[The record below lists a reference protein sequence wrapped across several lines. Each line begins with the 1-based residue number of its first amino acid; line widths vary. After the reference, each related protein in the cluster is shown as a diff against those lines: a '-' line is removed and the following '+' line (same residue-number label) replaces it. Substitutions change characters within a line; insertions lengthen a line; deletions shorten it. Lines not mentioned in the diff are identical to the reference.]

1 LVATSYGHAAS
12 IPPAAVLG
20 APFSQYVALLVPIHS
35 KPLFGQQILVLAS
48 FAKIITRS
56 LLGSQLARVG
66 AAGGVTTA
74 GTMHASLTA

>member
-1 LVATSYGHAAS
+1 
-12 IPPAAVLG
+12 
-20 APFSQYVALLVPIHS
+20 VALLAPIHS
-35 KPLFGQQILVLAS
+35 KPLFGQQILVEAS

-56 LLGSQLARVG
+56 VVVSQPLRVT

>member
-1 LVATSYGHAAS
+1 LAATSYGHAAS
-12 IPPAAVLG
+12 IPPAEVLG
-20 APFSQYVALLVPIHS
+20 APFSQYVFLFVPIHS

-56 LLGSQLARVG
+56 VLVTQPLRVT